1 MYAPS
6 DRYWS
11 LLVRANSALLKLQDI
26 SSSSGGN
33 CEVKIHRQN
42 GRQIN
47 RQNGR
52 QRERDRQSDGQIDR

>member
-11 LLVRANSALLKLQDI
+11 VLVRANSALLKLQDI

-33 CEVKIHRQN
+33 CEVKI
-42 GRQIN
+42 
-47 RQNGR
+47 
-52 QRERDRQSDGQIDR
+52 DRQTDRMVDR

>member
-11 LLVRANSALLKLQDI
+11 LLVRANSGSALLKLQDI

-33 CEVKIHRQN
+33 CEVKTDRQN
-42 GRQIN
+42 GRQID
-47 RQNGR
+47 RQKG
-52 QRERDRQSDGQIDR
+52 RERETERRTDR

>member
-11 LLVRANSALLKLQDI
+11 VLVRANSALLKLQDI

-33 CEVKIHRQN
+33 CEVKTDRQTD
-42 GRQIN
+42 RQTD
-47 RQNGR
+47 
-52 QRERDRQSDGQIDR
+52 READRQSDG

>member
-11 LLVRANSALLKLQDI
+11 VLVRANSALLKLQDI

-33 CEVKIHRQN
+33 CEVKTDRQTD
-42 GRQIN
+42 
-47 RQNGR
+47 
-52 QRERDRQSDGQIDR
+52 READRQSDG